1 MNVQFV
7 WGWKLSLALA
17 RRASPPLSLPPW
29 QGVPCPCLALPASLC
44 QGSRPRLDSPRL
56 ASTSYPWPDTSGGL
70 APDMP
75 PRALSSLASVVPTPR
90 RDMGTATL

>member
-1 MNVQFV
+1 MPRP
-7 WGWKLSLALA
+7 AC
-17 RRASPPLSLPPW
+17 LSLP
-29 QGVPCPCLALPASLC
+29 GVTPST
-44 QGSRPRLDSPRL
+44 RLDSPRL